1 MGALLAWLNFV
12 RFCNFRRASENVQF
26 RKVLKKK
33 KEDKTFTDLR
43 VITRNMNSTQ
53 TFYFGGKEENRD
65 LFPEVV
71 TEDFKVAYKLAS
83 SISN

>member
-1 MGALLAWLNFV
+1 MYNSE
-12 RFCNFRRASENVQF
+12 RFQ
-26 RKVLKKK
+26 KKKK

-71 TEDFKVAYKLAS
+71 TEDFKVVYKLAS
-83 SISN
+83 SISNQDSLQIGFFVSVLHQAFLA

>member
-1 MGALLAWLNFV
+1 
-12 RFCNFRRASENVQF
+12 
-26 RKVLKKK
+26 
-33 KEDKTFTDLR
+33 
-43 VITRNMNSTQ
+43 MNSTQ